1 MASCL
6 SSGSL
11 LITEITFFPEQLDFG
26 SFTYSKQS
34 ICISIKTWQCKG
46 KKNQKIK
53 ASMQFI
59 KGLVLATWL
68 HVVGTCSFL
77 LRRTMAI
84 YLSLWDVLTVFNFP
98 LALFKFQKV
107 NTMKYVACTIM
118 HKAWTWTVGKL
129 LQIMQFCV
137 EARISIYYLFHLIGI
152 QLYRRNK
159 GNWNGWK
166 SGY

>member
-1 MASCL
+1 MMFRL

-11 LITEITFFPEQLDFG
+11 AMIEINFLSKHRDFG
-26 SFTYSKQS
+26 SFTYSQQT

-118 HKAWTWTVGKL
+118 HKA
-129 LQIMQFCV
+129 
-137 EARISIYYLFHLIGI
+137 
-152 QLYRRNK
+152 
-159 GNWNGWK
+159 
-166 SGY
+166 